1 MMRQVINETGRWMP
15 FLFYGCNY
23 RQLGL
28 GAWLWLPV
36 QWFARSLLHILL
48 YVILAVVFT
57 IIFAVSVVVSW
68 VTFPGTLSFWEMQVG
83 TMLIYTLIVITTL
96 VPFRLAR
103 YPSYL
108 LYSKIF
114 RSRGLFTS

>member
-1 MMRQVINETGRWMP
+1 MRQVINETGRWMP

-48 YVILAVVFT
+48 YFMLGV
-57 IIFAVSVVVSW
+57 IFAAVLISG
-68 VTFPGTLSFWEMQVG
+68 TFVMWINFPETRPFWEIQIVTVG
-83 TMLIYTLIVITTL
+83 VITTL